1 MKKLLAC
8 LLCLLLGVSLLTAC
22 QPKMAEI
29 ALVMAEGTIDDGT
42 INQEAWAGIAKYCEE
57 KGISNQSFQASENTQ
72 TARMDVVS
80 LAVKR
85 GAMLVVCSGA
95 SFQDTLVQAAKEF
108 PDVTFLG
115 LDCSIPE
122 GSPKN
127 AVGVTFS
134 EVQAGF
140 LAGYAAVE
148 NGWTKLGFFSEKKD
162 SQSILYGYGF
172 VQGAQAY
179 AKAKEMPAQSVEIRY
194 AYADKAGNTPENQ
207 AVAKEWF
214 QNGTEAIFTIGYE
227 LTNGVI
233 AAAEEF
239 GKQVIGADVNWSD
252 ASQNVAVSAVKHY
265 SQAVQDLIDLSYNE
279 ELTGG
284 STVQR
289 TASENGIALTM
300 DDSHLK
306 NFTRKSYDNLVIA
319 LADDVSGMAAA
330 LVNTPAEDG
339 SIGASGIVLS
349 EVKVIE

>member
-72 TARMDVVS
+72 TARMDAVS

-108 PDVTFLG
+108 PD
-115 LDCSIPE
+115 
-122 GSPKN
+122 
-127 AVGVTFS
+127 VTFS

-194 AYADKAGNTPENQ
+194 AYADKPGNIPENQ
-207 AVAKEWF
+207 AIAKEWF
-214 QNGTEAIFTIGYE
+214 QNGAEAIFTIGYE

-252 ASQNVAVSAVKHY
+252 ASQNVAISAVKHY

-289 TASENGIALTM
+289 TAAENGIALTM

-306 NFTRKSYDNLVIA
+306 NFTRKAYDNLVIA
-319 LADDVSGMAAA
+319 LADDVSGMAAD

>member
-8 LLCLLLGVSLLTAC
+8 LLCLLFGVTLLAGC

-29 ALVMAEGTIDDGT
+29 ALVMAQGSTDDGT

-57 KGISNQSFQASENTQ
+57 KGISNQAFQASENTQ
-72 TARMDVVS
+72 EARMDAVS

-85 GAMLVVCSGA
+85 GAMLVVCSGS
-95 SFQDTLVQAAKEF
+95 SFKDTLSEAANAF

-115 LDCSIPE
+115 LDCSVPKDA
-122 GSPKN
+122 PKN

-148 NGWTKLGFFSEKKD
+148 NGWTKLGFFSEQKD
-162 SQSILYGYGF
+162 SASILYGYGF

-179 AKAKEMPAQSVEIRY
+179 AKAKEMPAQSIEIRY
-194 AYADKAGNTPENQ
+194 AYAEKAGNSPENQ

-214 QNGTEAIFTIGYE
+214 ESGTEVIFTVGYE

-233 AAAEEF
+233 TAAEEF
-239 GKQVIGADVNWSD
+239 GKQVIGADVNWAD

-284 STVQR
+284 VTVHR
-289 TASENGIALTM
+289 TAAENGIALTM

-306 NFTRKSYDNLVIA
+306 NFTRKSYDNLLIA
-319 LADDVSGMAAA
+319 LADDVSGMAAG
-330 LVNTPAEDG
+330 LVDTPAEDG
-339 SIGASGIVLS
+339 SIGASGIVLA
-349 EVKVIE
+349 EVKVME